1 MGRSYKE
8 SYREILTLLGG
19 IVIGAAG
26 GVLATKNYYQK
37 KYEEEADRQIKDM
50 EEYYDRTDSY
60 VRGISEEGE
69 EVNPVEDLDEE
80 YTPMTA
86 QEKAEI
92 KERLR
97 RNNRETIN
105 YAKMYQNKSLS
116 EQLEPLKEAVDEA
129 FAAVNEELSPLSQA
143 VKDIADDE
151 MKDVKTLEDRAN
163 EEHEKNKGRKP
174 RIISV
179 EKLGEIDPHYE
190 EETLFYYMYNET
202 VTTDEDEEVEEPEWL
217 LGDCLDQYGFR
228 SNDETVIFVQN
239 FELSKVYEVQKIMA
253 SFYEEE

>member
-50 EEYYDRTDSY
+50 EEYYGRTDSY

-69 EVNPVEDLDEE
+69 EVNPVEDFDEDE
-80 YTPMTA
+80 DDYGPLTPEEA
-86 QEKAEI
+86 ADI

-97 RNNRETIN
+97 RNNRETVN
-105 YAKMYQNKSLS
+105 YAKMYQNKPLS
-116 EQLEPLKEAVDEA
+116 ERLEPLKEAVDEA
-129 FAAVNEELSPLSQA
+129 FAAVEEEEQ
-143 VKDIADDE
+143 E
-151 MKDVKTLEDRAN
+151 TLEDRVN

-190 EETLFYYMYNET
+190 EETLFFYMYDET
-202 VTTDEDEEVEEPEWL
+202 ITTDEDEEVEEPERL
-217 LGDCLDQYGFR
+217 LGECLDQYGFR

-239 FELSKVYEVQKIMA
+239 FALSKIYEVQKVMA
-253 SFYEEE
+253 SFHEEE